1 MNLQMGIV
9 GNLAMNPNPR
19 QLSEAGINR
28 EMRPRADHEQ
38 ILEAFRAMSDSDPFV
53 MSQQESTTFA

>member
-19 QLSEAGINR
+19 QLREAGVNR
-28 EMRPRADHEQ
+28 ELRPSANHDQ
-38 ILEAFRAMSDSDPFV
+38 ILEAFRGMTDSDPFV
-53 MSQQESTTFA
+53 MSQSESTTFA